1 MMSSLF
7 GSAASTVTLLTQ
19 GFEDA
24 NSKLKTM
31 AAPNLSRSQPNVSS
45 PIYSSSNSLSKP
57 TRPANSNTMRKQS
70 GPFMA
75 SNGNIPYQSE
85 FCTTIAPKPQAANAT
100 PPTPPVIQP
109 VIPQIDVPEVP
120 DLSQLSEE
128 ERKLIEAVMQRQK
141 NEEEEEKDVIE

>member
-1 MMSSLF
+1 MSSLF

-31 AAPNLSRSQPNVSS
+31 ATPTLSRSQPNVSS
-45 PIYSSSNSLSKP
+45 SIYSSSNSISK
-57 TRPANSNTMRKQS
+57 TGQINSNNLRKQS
-70 GPFMA
+70 GPFMT

-85 FCTTIAPKPQAANAT
+85 FCTTIAPKPQALQ
-100 PPTPPVIQP
+100 PTTSLPQNIQP
-109 VIPQIDVPEVP
+109 AIPHIEVPEVP

-128 ERKLIEAVMQRQK
+128 ERKIIEAVMQKQK
-141 NEEEEEKDVIE
+141 NEEDEEKDVIE